1 MIGKNKSKRDKLAD
15 KLQTLG
21 YQNGKAKNDTKESY
35 KDTMQR
41 VEDNLET
48 MGGPGFC
55 LAKWLQVTIHLAN
68 GTNHS
73 CHHPRVHDIDPEEI
87 KTNPSALHNT
97 AYKKQL
103 RKEMLEGERPVE
115 CDYCWRVEDANKDAT
130 VEDKNFSD
138 RIVKSASPW
147 AMSRIEEVKKAGWK
161 EDITPSYVEVD
172 FENTCNFKCAYCS
185 PSYSSQWQKEIRDH
199 GPYVLPYIR
208 FNDPAHIDE
217 HSKLPIKPEGN
228 PYIEAF
234 WKWFPEASKEMT
246 DFRVTG
252 GEPFLSKNTFK
263 VLDYLEENPNKELN
277 FAINSNFGVDADVI
291 DNFIER
297 INKLQHDRCIRS
309 CTVYTS
315 NEAHGKQAEYIRY
328 GMEYELWERNLRE
341 MVEQT
346 RAKVVIMSTIN
357 NLSFSSYQT
366 FLDVVLDIKLQN
378 TTRAR
383 QLPLALDFPY
393 LRHPEFLSG
402 WVATPDM
409 LVPMKNALKWAQEN
423 HETGNGMGFYVFET
437 ERMNRAIKLFDSKIA
452 EADTDEGKSKRDTL
466 RASFYQFVNE
476 YDLRR
481 KTNFLQTFPE
491 YSEFYDLCKHS
502 SNNFIAVG

>member
-1 MIGKNKSKRDKLAD
+1 MIGKNKKIEDLASKM
-15 KLQTLG
+15 QGIG
-21 YQNGKAKNDTKESY
+21 YRKGKPASDTQETY
-35 KDTMQR
+35 KDTMEH
-41 VEDNLET
+41 VEQNLNEL
-48 MGGPGFC
+48 GGKGFC
-55 LAKWLQVTIHLAN
+55 LAKWLQVTLHLAN

-73 CHHPRVHDIDPEEI
+73 CHHPGVHSIDPEEI

-97 AYKKQL
+97 KQKKFM
-103 RKEMLEGERPVE
+103 RKEMLENKRPHE
-115 CDYCWRVEDANKDAT
+115 CDYCWRVEDAN
-130 VEDKNFSD
+130 EGLHQSEKNYSD
-138 RIVKSASPW
+138 RIIKSASPW
-147 AMSRIEEVKKAGWK
+147 AMSRIKEVFEKGW
-161 EDITPSYVEVD
+161 EGDITPSYVEVD

-199 GPYVLPYIR
+199 GPYILPSIR
-208 FNDPAHIDE
+208 FNDPAE
-217 HSKLPIKPEGN
+217 TARHSKLPMKPEGN

-263 VLDYLEENPNKELN
+263 VLDYLEKNPNRELN
-277 FAINSNFGVDADVI
+277 FAINSNFGVDAEVI

-328 GMEYELWERNLRE
+328 GMDYELWERNLRE
-341 MVEQT
+341 MVGNT

-357 NLSFSSYQT
+357 NLSFPSYQK
-366 FLDVVLDIKLQN
+366 FLEVVLDIKLKH
-378 TTRAR
+378 TTRSR
-383 QLPLALDFPY
+383 HLCLALDFPY
-393 LRHPEFLSG
+393 LRHPEFLAG

-409 LVPMKNALKWAQEN
+409 LHHMKEALLYAQEN
-423 HETGNGMGFYVFET
+423 HEQGDGAGFYVFET
-437 ERMNRAIKLFDSKIA
+437 ERMNRAIQLFDKKIA
-452 EADTDEGKSKRDTL
+452 EGEQNPGARDTK

-476 YDLRR
+476 YDRRR
-481 KTNFLQTFPE
+481 KTNFLETFPE
-491 YSEFYDLCKHS
+491 YEEFYHLCGQA
-502 SNNFIAVG
+502 SNNFIQVG